1 MIHIQKEHLKRFG
14 EYLTANKWWDK
25 KFLDFSEDEIKSF
38 MKTTV
43 YITGTWPVDIRIII
57 NWLNKNEL
65 PQEFPLYRYMH
76 INNGPLFRQRLLEDI
91 AAGPV
96 GPRAQYGAL
105 QADLRAIYALFGPKG
120 GSDEVPF

>member
-14 EYLTANKWWDK
+14 EYLTANGWWDK
-25 KFLDFSEDEIKSF
+25 KFLEFTENEITSF
-38 MKTTV
+38 LKTAI
-43 YITGTWPVDIRIII
+43 YITGSWPVDIRIII

-65 PQEFPLYRYMH
+65 PQEFQLYSYMK
-76 INNGPLFRQRLLEDI
+76 ISNGPIFRQSLLNDI
-91 AAGPV
+91 NAGPI

-105 QADLRAIYALFGPKG
+105 QADLRKVYALFGPKG